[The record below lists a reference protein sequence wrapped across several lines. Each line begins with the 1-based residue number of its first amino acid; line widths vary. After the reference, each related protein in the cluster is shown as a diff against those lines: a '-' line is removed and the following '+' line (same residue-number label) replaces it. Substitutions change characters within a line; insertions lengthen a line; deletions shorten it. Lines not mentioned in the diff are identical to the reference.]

1 MYDYVKHLRWAK
13 LKVGIVVTIALAIIF
28 LAVMFAGNIEGLF
41 SPKSIIYAEFDDVK
55 GLREGSPVWFSGV
68 EIGVVRAIRFTV
80 SKNIKVE
87 MTLAS
92 DSLQYLKKDSGAII
106 LTLGLL
112 GDKYVEISP
121 GLTASDS
128 LKAGDT
134 IKGRT
139 RTEIQDVVQTSQAS
153 IEKISDF
160 VGLLEK
166 MLVKVDKGEGSIS
179 KFIKDPGLYDSL
191 NKAIEKLSVLVGK
204 VEAGRGTVG
213 RLLNEDELYV
223 DISSSV
229 GDIKLFA
236 QTLKDS
242 EGTLNKII
250 KDPTLYERFQKASES
265 LDVFAQ
271 KLVSSRG
278 TVNRL
283 IEDESLYVNINSAS
297 KNLSNLIEHIDSGKG
312 VMGSL
317 IRDEELST
325 ELKTTLVELNSLIK
339 DIKEDPGRYFK
350 FSLF

>member
-1 MYDYVKHLRWAK
+1 MYDYVKNLRWAK
-13 LKVGIVVTIALAIIF
+13 LKVGVVVTISLVIIF

-41 SPKSIIYAEFDDVK
+41 APKALIYAEFDDVK

-68 EIGVVRAIRFTV
+68 EIGAVQSIKFTG

-87 MTLAS
+87 ISVSS
-92 DSLQYLKKDSGAII
+92 DALQYLKQDSSAII

-121 GLTASDS
+121 GVAASES
-128 LKAGDT
+128 LVAGNT
-134 IKGRT
+134 IKGKT

-166 MLVKVDKGEGSIS
+166 MLLKVDKEEGTIS
-179 KFIKDPGLYDSL
+179 KFIKDPGVYDSL
-191 NKAIEKLSVLVGK
+191 NKVIEELSVLVKK
-204 VEAGRGTVG
+204 VEAGHGTVG
-213 RLLNEDELYV
+213 RLLNEDVLYA

-242 EGTLNKII
+242 DGTLNKVI
-250 KDPTLYERFQKASES
+250 KDPLLYERFLKASES
-265 LDVFAQ
+265 LDSFTQ
-271 KLVSSRG
+271 KLASSNG
-278 TVNRL
+278 TINKL

-297 KNLSNLIEHIDSGKG
+297 KNLSDLIEHIDNGDG
-312 VMGSL
+312 LVGSL
-317 IRDEELST
+317 IKDEELSS
-325 ELKTTLVELNSLIK
+325 ELKTTLIEMNALIK
-339 DIKEDPGRYFK
+339 DIKDHPNRYFK
-350 FSLF
+350 FSFF